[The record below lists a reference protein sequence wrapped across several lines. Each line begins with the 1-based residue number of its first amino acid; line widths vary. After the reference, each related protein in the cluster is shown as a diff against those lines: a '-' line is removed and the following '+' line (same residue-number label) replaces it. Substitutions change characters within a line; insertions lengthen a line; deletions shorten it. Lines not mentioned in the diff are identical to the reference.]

1 MSEKNDVVKKNNDL
15 LQNKTSSAHTA
26 ESKELC
32 ITTETGGVDFEGLLA
47 RLTQYVNIGDALS
60 HVEQQMKYVVQIP
73 LKDQEAFDAG
83 EVFLNQN
90 TKTGVLWPTLYKT
103 AENGKRQFVDNLP
116 IKEEALV
123 KGNPFDAIAMGC
135 HNIYMQ
141 KQLNELSEMINRTY
155 KVVERIERGQMDDR
169 IGELKAGRDQ
179 ILLALKLDSERRSI
193 EIAEGRGHI
202 LSAQKKLLQTFKSRV
217 EGFTPL
223 PEGEWQRVWLE
234 FRHQGILKERDEE
247 FSDIQEYYGLY
258 LMATQLLAASYAIS
272 GDMDEVERVFE
283 IAKTEVSEIRFDS
296 MKTLDYIHKKTQE
309 LFYNCPEEY
318 IEAEKDACMA
328 DAKDYDVIDV
338 EVTGQ
343 KLLEVFGYVRKEEIP
358 ESDIE
363 Q

>member
-1 MSEKNDVVKKNNDL
+1 MSEKNAVVKKNTDL
-15 LQNKTSSAHTA
+15 VPDETSPVPTT
-26 ESKELC
+26 ESKALYVTVE
-32 ITTETGGVDFEGLLA
+32 TEGVDFEGLLA
-47 RLTQYVNIGDALS
+47 RLTQYVNIGDALA
-60 HVEQQMKYVVQIP
+60 HVERQMKYVVQIP
-73 LKDQEAFDAG
+73 LKDQEAFNAG

-179 ILLALKLDSERRSI
+179 ILLALKLDPERRSI
-193 EIAEGRGHI
+193 EIAEGRGHL
-202 LSAQKKLLQTFKSRV
+202 LSAQKKLLQTLKSRV
-217 EGFTPL
+217 EGFTPI
-223 PEGEWQRVWLE
+223 PESELKRFWLE

-247 FSDIQEYYGLY
+247 FSDIQEYYGFY
-258 LMATQLLAASYAIS
+258 LEATQFLAASYAIS
-272 GDMDEVERVFE
+272 GDMDEAERVFE
-283 IAKTEVSEIRFDS
+283 IAKTEMGEISFDS
-296 MKTLDYIHKKTQE
+296 MKTLDYIHKETKE

-343 KLLEVFGYVRKEEIP
+343 KLLEVFGNVREEEISK
-358 ESDIE
+358 SDAE